1 MSDPRIAKLE
11 ALAFDE
17 GFRLPMAAD
26 LIAYFERQG
35 YVVDLRT
42 GEVCRDISVTV
53 EPSAP
58 ALCHLYGVDDADL
71 GAIFGRIE
79 EDAVDVDLL
88 DYDGELEDYE
98 NDMLDREDWARGGW

>member
-1 MSDPRIAKLE
+1 MSDPRVIELE
-11 ALAFDE
+11 ALASDE

-35 YVVDLRT
+35 YIVDLVS

-53 EPSAP
+53 EPCAQ

-71 GAIFGRIE
+71 SAIFGRVE
-79 EDAVDVDLL
+79 EDAIDVDLF
-88 DYDGELEDYE
+88 DYE
-98 NDMLDREDWARGGW
+98 GEAQDYEDDMLDSEDWSRGGW